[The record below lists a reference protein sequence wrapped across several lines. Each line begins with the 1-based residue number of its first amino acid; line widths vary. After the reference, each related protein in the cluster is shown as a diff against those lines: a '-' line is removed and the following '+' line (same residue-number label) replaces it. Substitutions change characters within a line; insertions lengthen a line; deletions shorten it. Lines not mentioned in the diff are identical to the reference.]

1 MVCCRARGYERKQ
14 QAGCPAPGEEAGGNH
29 STAFSGCNQASGA
42 LFGLTGFSN
51 ALVDRSSARF
61 LPNGNSRS
69 CPSRRF
75 LPFQPM
81 RLLAEREHAHFNPPA
96 DQRQEIGPGPV
107 RPRMRT
113 RRPDQYPGGRHR
125 VPRPHLRWAV
135 AVGVVPSTRVPVQ
148 RRAAVPAPERAVEGG
163 RVPAPAGSG
172 DDGDLCLSG
181 PRAGTTGRLENL
193 HAAEERRSWAGRS
206 ARPRGADPPGGP
218 GCPLSSR
225 PRG

>member
-1 MVCCRARGYERKQ
+1 MVISTRKPTELSSARTRGSLVPFMVCCRARGYERKQ

-135 AVGVVPSTRVPVQ
+135 AVGVVPSTRVRPSPTA
-148 RRAAVPAPERAVEGG
+148 RSRTG
-163 RVPAPAGSG
+163 
-172 DDGDLCLSG
+172 
-181 PRAGTTGRLENL
+181 AGT
-193 HAAEERRSWAGRS
+193 
-206 ARPRGADPPGGP
+206 RG
-218 GCPLSSR
+218 
-225 PRG
+225 